1 MFHQYVKILLLLGV
15 LAAMCGTVSAAMGI
29 IAETRETSSG
39 STPVCTAPCE
49 CISEADAAARWGA
62 EGYERCSKTICGQ
75 SANAMVQY
83 YCFHQIGGTS
93 SALPGGN
100 AIAATSATALQV
112 TSQVP
117 LQTAVQTT
125 VTAPVQTPSQAP
137 AASGAATANPS
148 PSYTWPAA
156 GATPQQRSP
165 VGVPTIFT
173 AIGMALFAFV
183 VLKKE

>member
-1 MFHQYVKILLLLGV
+1 MNHQYVKILLLLGL

-29 IAETRETSSG
+29 IAETHDTSSG

-62 EGYERCSKTICGQ
+62 EGYDRCSKTICGQ

-93 SALPGGN
+93 SALPTGN
-100 AIAATSATALQV
+100 TIAATSAAALQV
-112 TSQVP
+112 TSQGP
-117 LQTAVQTT
+117 IQTAGQTT
-125 VTAPVQTPSQAP
+125 VQEPVQTPAQAP
-137 AASGAATANPS
+137 VTTVAAAASPS
-148 PSYTWPAA
+148 ASYTWPAP

-165 VGVPTIFT
+165 VGVITIFA
-173 AIGMALFAFV
+173 AIGIVFLALV